1 MTGVSN
7 TTSLVGASN
16 RTSIS
21 GATLDTTIAGS
32 ATQVSITGNS
42 NDIKMNGPGFSFNE
56 TAEQPEINMS
66 DVNITMIAL
75 IQIYM

>member
-1 MTGVSN
+1 
-7 TTSLVGASN
+7 
-16 RTSIS
+16 
-21 GATLDTTIAGS
+21 
-32 ATQVSITGNS
+32 
-42 NDIKMNGPGFSFNE
+42 MNGPGFSFNE